1 MKPMAISRDWFFF
14 MRETCVD
21 GHPADVEHGDEKQRP
36 ILSADVLTVQE
47 RRALR

>member
-1 MKPMAISRDWFFF
+1 MAIERTQRTE
-14 MRETCVD
+14 MRNR
-21 GHPADVEHGDEKQRP
+21 RP